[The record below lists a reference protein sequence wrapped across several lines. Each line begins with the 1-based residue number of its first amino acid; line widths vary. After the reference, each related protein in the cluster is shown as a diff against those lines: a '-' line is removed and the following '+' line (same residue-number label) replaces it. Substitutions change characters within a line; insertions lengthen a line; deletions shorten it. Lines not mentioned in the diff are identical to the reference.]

1 VGTEATNPALEPA
14 RPSSGVDQPF
24 IISGEGGRIPE
35 RASKRASN
43 LKVIAQFRKGAFL
56 LKRVLPRVLTGIVIA
71 CSMSAGTL
79 WSRTQA
85 PNPQPAD
92 QENRSSET
100 SSGCFGAIIGKIDF
114 HDVNSSDQRTLRN
127 LIPLHEGDLLER
139 QNLQLAL
146 RALYATGRFAN
157 LRAECDR
164 TPDDQATLSF
174 VSSANF
180 FVGRVAVEGAPPHP
194 TESQIVNASK
204 LQLGEL
210 FTSEKMDRGL
220 ENIHRLMEENGYYR
234 ASVSHS
240 EQQNPETQQVEIS
253 LQIHPGPAAHVGK
266 VALQGKS
273 TFSLG
278 QLEDIAHLHPGDL
291 VTAQTGTNAI
301 DRIRKRYQK
310 KNRWLAQVAIA
321 DRQYRPQ
328 TNTVDYTLEVDSGPL
343 VQIFVEGFRLSKS
356 TIRRSIPVY
365 EENALD
371 DDLLN
376 EGRRNLLTYMESR
389 GYFDASV
396 DLKKESDPQQNL
408 VRVIY
413 QIDPGERHKV
423 VKVEI
428 TGNKYFRDEQLRT
441 GMQVQP
447 KNLLLPHG
455 RYSAALLRSDV
466 RDIENKYRANGFAQI
481 KVESHAE
488 DDYHAKNRI
497 AVFIH
502 INEDPQTVVGSLQIT
517 GNVTEN
523 EASFPPL
530 NTQPGQPFSD
540 VNVAQDRDI
549 LLNYYF
555 NNGFPNATFEATAR
569 PDGENRMDVVF
580 HIHEGDRT
588 YVDQV
593 LVSGREFTKPYIVNR
608 ELQIKPEDP
617 LSQSSILDTQQR
629 LYNLGIFSQVDT
641 AVQNPEGVEPNKN
654 VLVQLREAKR
664 YTFNYGGGFEFQT
677 GQPVNGTNQPLG
689 STGVS
694 PLVSFDVSRLNFL
707 GRDHTITFVSRIG
720 GLQQRGLISYE
731 APQLFSSRD
740 WKLTFTAFF
749 DHTVEVTTFTSQ
761 RLEGVTQA
769 EQIISRKADGS
780 SSAVMDYRF
789 NYRLVKAILTENF
802 SLEQVPL
809 LSLPVRLG
817 EPGFSYIRN
826 HRDNDLE
833 TTRGSYNTVDAG
845 VASSYFGS
853 QADFSHILLQN
864 ATYHPFGKKRG
875 STKEIV
881 FARSTRVGLE
891 NPFANTVLSGPGFTP
906 PSNLTQIPLPERFF
920 MGGGNSHRGF
930 GLNQAGPRDPQS
942 GFPLGGAAL
951 FLNNFELRFPPPTL
965 PFVQDNMSFAVF
977 HDMGNVFT
985 TGNDMLHSLLRWH
998 QGAQSCSQ
1006 ALNTPLQLGDT
1017 AKKVPPA
1024 GAALCN
1030 YNYISHAIGIGVR
1043 YKTPVGPVRFDFGYN
1058 LNPTVFPTFQSVVVG
1073 TTSVSMFVGTKQAS
1087 PFNVY
1092 FSIGQAF

>member
-1 VGTEATNPALEPA
+1 M
-14 RPSSGVDQPF
+14 
-24 IISGEGGRIPE
+24 
-35 RASKRASN
+35 
-43 LKVIAQFRKGAFL
+43 FR
-56 LKRVLPRVLTGIVIA
+56 RVLPRVFTGMMIA
-71 CSMSAGTL
+71 CSMFAGTL
-79 WSRTQA
+79 WSQTQA
-85 PNPQPAD
+85 PAPPSE
-92 QENRSSET
+92 QEDRRAQT
-100 SSGCFGAIIGKIDF
+100 SSGCFGAVIAKIDF
-114 HDVNSSDQRTLRN
+114 PNVNPSDQGMLRN
-127 LIPLHEGDLLER
+127 LVPLHEGERLAR
-139 QNLQLAL
+139 QNLQQAL

-164 TPDDQATLSF
+164 MPDGKAEISF
-174 VSSANF
+174 VSGANF
-180 FVGRVAVEGAPPHP
+180 FVGRVAVEGAPTHP

-204 LQLGEL
+204 LELGEL
-210 FTSEKMDRGL
+210 FSSDKMDRGL
-220 ENIHRLMEENGYYR
+220 ENIHHLMEENGYYR

-240 EQQNPETQQVEIS
+240 EQQNPKTQQVEVN

-266 VALQGKS
+266 IVLKGNS

-278 QLEDIAHLHPGDL
+278 QIEDIAHLHPGDL

-301 DRIRKRYQK
+301 DRIRKKYQK
-310 KNRWLAQVAIA
+310 KNLWLAQVAIA

-328 TNTVDYTLEVDSGPL
+328 NNTVDYTLEMDSGPL
-343 VQIFVEGFRLSKS
+343 VQIFVEGFHLSKS
-356 TIRRSIPVY
+356 TIRRNIPVY

-389 GYFDASV
+389 GYFDAGV
-396 DLKKESDPQQNL
+396 DLKKESQPQQNL

-413 QIDPGERHKV
+413 RIDPGERHKV

-428 TGNKYFRDEQLRT
+428 AGNKYFRDEELRT

-466 RDIENKYRANGFAQI
+466 RDIENKYRANGFAQV
-481 KVESHAE
+481 KVDSQAE
-488 DDYHAKNRI
+488 DDYHAQNRI

-502 INEDPQTVVGSLQIT
+502 ISEGPQTLVGSLQVT
-517 GNVTEN
+517 GNVTQD

-555 NNGFPNATFEATAR
+555 NSGFPNATFEATAK

-580 HIHEGDRT
+580 HIHEGERT
-588 YVDQV
+588 YVNQV

-608 ELQIKPEDP
+608 ELQIKPDDP
-617 LSQSSILDTQQR
+617 LSQSSLLDTQQR

-641 AVQNPEGVEPNKN
+641 AVQNPEGVEPSKN
-654 VLVQLREAKR
+654 VLVQLREARR

-677 GQPVNGTNQPLG
+677 GQPTPGLNQPLG

-707 GRDHTITFVSRIG
+707 GRDHTITFESRVG

-731 APQLFSSRD
+731 APQLFGSPD
-740 WKLTFTAFF
+740 WKLTFTGFF

-761 RLEGVTQA
+761 RLEDVTQA

-789 NYRLVKAILTENF
+789 NYRLVKAILNQNPNF
-802 SLEQVPL
+802 NVEEVPL

-833 TTRGSYNTVDAG
+833 TTRGSFNTVDAG

-853 QADFSHILLQN
+853 QADFSHILVQN

-881 FARSTRVGLE
+881 FARSIRVGVE
-891 NPFANTVLSGPGFTP
+891 NPFSNTIITQPGFNP
-906 PSNLTQIPLPERFF
+906 PANLTQIPLPERFF

-930 GLNQAGPRDPQS
+930 GLNQAGPRDPLS
-942 GFPLGGAAL
+942 GFPLGGAGL
-951 FLNNFELRFPPPTL
+951 FLNNLELRFPPPTL
-965 PFVQDNMSFAVF
+965 PFVQDNMSFAIF

-985 TGNDMLHSLLRWH
+985 DGRHMLDSLLHWK
-998 QGAQSCSQ
+998 Q
-1006 ALNTPLQLGDT
+1006 DT
-1017 AKKVPPA
+1017 ASCAQPLNSVFVA
-1024 GAALCN
+1024 GTKAALCN
-1030 YNYISHAIGIGVR
+1030 YNYISHAIGVGVR

-1058 LNPTVFPTFQSVVVG
+1058 LNPTVFPNFSAQSV
-1073 TTSVSMFVGTKQAS
+1073 FQGTKQAS